1 MAVAP
6 DYTTVL
12 NAINTSLQNIYT
24 VLNNP
29 TNNDGITQKLD
40 QILLKVTPATI
51 TPTEEITQI
60 DYTQALAE
68 LSSQLSVITSRLDT
82 LQTASLWVI
91 GIGTA
96 SIILY
101 IIYRLLANFIEF

>member
-1 MAVAP
+1 MAVP
-6 DYTTVL
+6 DYTAVL
-12 NAINTSLQNIYT
+12 NAISTSLQNIYT

-29 TNNDGITQKLD
+29 TTNDGILQKLD
-40 QILLKVTPATI
+40 QILIKVTPST
-51 TPTEEITQI
+51 TPADPVTQV
-60 DYTQALAE
+60 DYTQALNT
-68 LSSQLSVITSRLDT
+68 LSTQLTTITNRLDL
-82 LQTASLWVI
+82 LQTATLWVI

>member
-1 MAVAP
+1 MAVTP

-51 TPTEEITQI
+51 TPAEEITQI
-60 DYTQALAE
+60 DYTQSLAE

>member
-12 NAINTSLQNIYT
+12 NAISTTLQNIYT

-29 TNNDGITQKLD
+29 TSNDGITQKLD
-40 QILLKVTPATI
+40 QIIAKVTPATT

-60 DYTQALAE
+60 DYTSALAN
-68 LSSQLSVITSRLDT
+68 LASQLEAITSRLDI